1 MASNA
6 KYRQHLQPSLNF
18 LLPVAENRSTFW
30 PIDLEEL
37 PSRHA
42 KLNGLM
48 ADVIIVSEQLSHA
61 STLLSREQKKVP
73 LSELNFYGPPFSLM
87 ARLTTLSLAAPVA
100 FIEHIRKHINEATK
114 AYSDR
119 VFSSSIILDSV
130 PLILPPAIRFM
141 EQVAT
146 LYAKQQGV
154 NSGYLLH
161 LLSDSHAAATSGTP
175 DVEAKLASVRKA
187 VATTNTL
194 YIDTMLASGNMVAY
208 YTRVSQLLNES
219 AQLMVNVN
227 PRNTIL
233 ELERALGMMVP
244 SLKEV
249 VYQLSDFE
257 RV

>member
-1 MASNA
+1 
-6 KYRQHLQPSLNF
+6 
-18 LLPVAENRSTFW
+18 
-30 PIDLEEL
+30 
-37 PSRHA
+37 
-42 KLNGLM
+42 
-48 ADVIIVSEQLSHA
+48 
-61 STLLSREQKKVP
+61 
-73 LSELNFYGPPFSLM
+73 
-87 ARLTTLSLAAPVA
+87 
-100 FIEHIRKHINEATK
+100 
-114 AYSDR
+114 
-119 VFSSSIILDSV
+119 
-130 PLILPPAIRFM
+130 M

-154 NSGYLLH
+154 NSGYLLR
-161 LLSDSHAAATSGTP
+161 LLSDPHAAATSGTP
-175 DVEAKLASVRKA
+175 DVEAKLASVLEA